1 MSATYYSNGKLLIT
15 GEYAVLDG
23 ALALA
28 VPTTFGQSLE
38 VGQLN
43 TPLLNWTSLDENND
57 VWFQQSFRLPDLQ
70 PLNSDKEAYQP
81 ELSKRLVSILSVA
94 RELQAEFLSSGQGVE
109 VTTRLYFNRNWGLG
123 TSSTLLNS
131 IAQWAK
137 IDPYEL
143 LGLTMGGSGYD
154 IACAQ
159 HNRPLLYQL
168 TDQGRKVRE
177 IDFNPDFKEYLSF
190 VYLNKKQD
198 SRSGIA
204 HYRKADTDK
213 SGLVKQISSLTE
225 EFAHCQDLDQFQAL
239 IDQHENLLENVL
251 QIGRV
256 QNKLFPDYNG
266 AIKSLGAWGGDFV
279 LAASNT
285 ETEEYFTS
293 RGYTTV
299 IPYASMVLENKP
311 L

>member
-1 MSATYYSNGKLLIT
+1 MSETYYSNGKLLLT

-23 ALALA
+23 AKALA
-28 VPTTFGQSLE
+28 VPTSYGQSLE
-38 VGQLN
+38 VMEVDSG
-43 TPLLNWTSLDENND
+43 LLSWTSLDENNET
-57 VWFQQSFRLPDLQ
+57 WFRQSFRLPDLQ
-70 PLNSDKEAYQP
+70 PVNSDNGGSQP

-94 RELQAEFLSSGQGVE
+94 RELQPEFLSSGQGVE
-109 VTTRLYFNRNWGLG
+109 VTTRLDFNRNWGLG

-131 IAQWAK
+131 IAQWAQ

-143 LGLTMGGSGYD
+143 LRLTMGGSGYD

-159 HNRPLLYQL
+159 HNRPLLYQI
-168 TDQGRKVRE
+168 TDQGRMVRE
-177 IDFNPDFKEYLSF
+177 IDFSPVFKQYLSF

-204 HYRKADTDK
+204 HYRKADTDR
-213 SGLVKQISSLTE
+213 SGLVKQISLLTE
-225 EFAHCQDLDQFQAL
+225 EFAHCLDLDQFQVL

-256 QNKLFPDYNG
+256 QNELFPDYNG

-279 LAASNT
+279 LAASDSENDD
-285 ETEEYFTS
+285 YFIS

-299 IPYASMVLENKP
+299 IPYTEMVLGS
-311 L
+311 